1 MFFNF
6 TCYSFDP
13 IVVNYSFIIVA
24 EDWWSL
30 SDTLMKRGTWNVERG
45 TWNVERGTWN
55 VECGTWNVERGT
67 WNVERGTWSGER
79 GTGKRERG
87 MRNVKYAMFKI

>member
-1 MFFNF
+1 MV
-6 TCYSFDP
+6 
-13 IVVNYSFIIVA
+13 IVRYTD
-24 EDWWSL
+24 E
-30 SDTLMKRGTWNVERG
+30 
-45 TWNVERGTWN
+45 
-55 VECGTWNVERGT
+55 T